1 MQQRSTLSR
10 PRRGS
15 RYGEALL
22 TDNQTDEAIDAY
34 LRALRLA
41 YADGR
46 QNFAFGQLYYQ
57 AGDFEDGRNKNI
69 AGRRSSGP
77 DGLRHRRR
85 SALCCSNW
93 IASLKHERPVARR
106 TRLKAGAPEMEQQY
120 AGALLRLGKA
130 EEALDVLTTM
140 SDINNAQ
147 TKLVLGITYYLL
159 RRYPEA
165 AEALNRFMAWNPGDE
180 PGVADF
186 VQALNEGYDV
196 SHVKAQQV
204 AERGVPAALGRPVT
218 ITYHDEAGRKG
229 LVIEVKGRAGEDPA
243 NITLA
248 ALRTLIYMAQIA
260 PRMTP
265 AVDGAHVQAV
275 TSDGEALS
283 GAYAGVDILREQMTG
298 LISTEQFL
306 GQLDYEPLDPQ
317 ADRQLWQ
324 EADVRELGQQV
335 ELVRGLPTVR
345 PVPFRAITQAEL
357 HDEVTAQ
364 TDEDVAAL
372 RQDEAALRLLGLI
385 DHDDDLAKLLA
396 QSQSDTL
403 LGYYDPQ
410 EQAFVYVT
418 DKAPGAIEELTI
430 AHEYV
435 HALQDQHFTLALPA
449 AQLDDDSRLAIHAL
463 VEGDASLSAK
473 LYADSALGFSDLLS
487 TFSASPLL
495 DNATLA
501 RLPDALSRR
510 CCSSPTRLGP
520 LSWAALYDQDG
531 LKAVDDA
538 TFAVPPRSTEQILH
552 ANKYLA
558 QEQPISVRAPALP
571 AALQKTWRV
580 ANSNV
585 LGELGWR
592 MALQSRLEPMAANIG
607 AAGWGG
613 DRYTLFQQ
621 GEKQTYMLA
630 AVSAW
635 DTEADAQE
643 FAELYTAGMN
653 NQLAAEET
661 SSDLFSDNPVR
672 TWSHDGWYT
681 GLAHNGQQVALVVG
695 PDAETVQEMMT
706 TLSQRLKP

>member
-1 MQQRSTLSR
+1 MKRLTL
-10 PRRGS
+10 
-15 RYGEALL
+15 
-22 TDNQTDEAIDAY
+22 TC
-34 LRALRLA
+34 RALRLA

-57 AGDFEDGRNKNI
+57 AGDLKRAEQEY
-69 AGRRSSGP
+69 
-77 DGLRHRRR
+77 RR
-85 SALCCSNW
+85 SAELWPRWAAPSQALCTVLLELDRLAEARTACSTAYQAE
-93 IASLKHERPVARR
+93 AS
-106 TRLKAGAPEMEQQY
+106 TPEMARQY
-120 AGALLRLGKA
+120 AGALLRSGKA

-229 LVIEVKGRAGEDPA
+229 LVIEVKGQAGEDPA

-248 ALRTLIYMAQIA
+248 ALRALIYMAQIA

-275 TSDGEALS
+275 TSDGEALF

-335 ELVRGLPTVR
+335 ELVRGLPAVR

-385 DHDDDLAKLLA
+385 DRDDDLAKLLA

-449 AQLDDDSRLAIHAL
+449 AQLDDDSRLAIRAL

-501 RLPDALSRR
+501 RLPDALTEMLQF
-510 CCSSPTRLGP
+510 PYEAGTAFVG
-520 LSWAALYDQDG
+520 ALYDQGG
-531 LKAVDDA
+531 LKAVDNA
-538 TFAVPPRSTEQILH
+538 FAVPPRSTEQILH

-630 AVSAW
+630 AISAW